1 MPSDLP
7 AEPFD
12 IQGAVQRV
20 RFRADSGFTVM
31 SADIT
36 GPYGEDEDAAVVGLM
51 PPLDVGDGFKALV
64 KLEEHKDYGY
74 QYRVL
79 NLVLSAQPADLS
91 EEGVA
96 AYLQAR
102 VGGVG
107 KVLAGR
113 IASTFGAATFDVLE
127 DDPQKLLQVPGVSAS
142 TLHKMISSWGEQGQ
156 ERRTLAALQGLGLT
170 ISQAQRALKH
180 FGETAPE
187 TLQADL
193 YALTEVEGI
202 GFLTA
207 DKLAREG
214 GMTLTDPRRLTAA
227 AVYALQLAASTGGH
241 SYLPRARAEKGVVY
255 YTRVSEELAHEAVSR
270 ALELDRLKLDTSAD
284 GEDRIYLPHAL
295 RGEKKLARLIR
306 TLLATPPQE
315 EWDVPPGAGIGLSDQ
330 QSSVLEMLR
339 EQRLVV
345 LTGGPGTGKSTATKA
360 VVEVAE
366 DLRLEV
372 GLCAPTGK
380 AARRL
385 GEVTGRDAHTVH
397 RLLGYGPNGFR
408 HNHLEPAPYDL
419 IIVDEVSMMGDGL
432 MLALLNAVAPGARI
446 LLVGDTDQLPP
457 IDAGLPLRALT
468 QAATTVRLDKV
479 YRQAAENPII
489 GAAHRLLQAQPP
501 QWQRVND
508 DDDVRAQLSLT
519 EVEPDVG
526 ARRVA
531 LLLRELGGPT
541 RAQVLSPMRRGPLG
555 VERLN
560 AVLQQTFNPGEG
572 GVRVGADGLA
582 RAGDV
587 VVQTKNDYENEVFNG
602 TLGTVLEERG
612 ARLLVDFDGNVVEL
626 GGMELFNL
634 QLGYAL
640 TVHRAQG
647 SEWPA
652 VIGVLHEAHMPM
664 LSRNLAYTALTR
676 AREEFHA
683 VGSASAWA
691 RAAAAQKE
699 ERYTALLERI
709 RGR

>member
-1 MPSDLP
+1 MTADFPT
-7 AEPFD
+7 EPFD

-20 RFRADSGFTVM
+20 RFRAESGFTVLT
-31 SADIT
+31 AQIT
-36 GPYGEDEDAAVVGLM
+36 GPYGQDEDAVLVGMM
-51 PPLDVGDGFKALV
+51 PPLDAGDGFKALV
-64 KLEEHKDYGY
+64 KLEEHKEYGY
-74 QYRVL
+74 QYRAL
-79 NLVLSAQPADLS
+79 NLVLSAQPADLT
-91 EEGVA
+91 EAGVA

-113 IASTFGAATFDVLE
+113 IASTFGAATFDILE
-127 DDPQKLLQVPGVSAS
+127 SDPQKLLQVPGVSAS
-142 TLHKMISSWGEQGQ
+142 TLHKMVASWGEQGQ
-156 ERRTLAALQGLGLT
+156 ERRTLAALQGLGLS

-180 FGETAPE
+180 FGETAIE
-187 TLQADL
+187 TLQADIFT
-193 YALTEVEGI
+193 LTEVEGI

-207 DKLAREG
+207 DKLAREQ
-214 GMTLTDPRRLTAA
+214 GMALDDPRRLTAA
-227 AVYALQLAASTGGH
+227 AVYALQLAAQTGGH
-241 SYLPRARAEKGVVY
+241 SYLPRARTEKGVVY

-270 ALELDRLKLDTSAD
+270 ALELDRLKADYSAEGD
-284 GEDRIYLPHAL
+284 ERVYLPHAL
-295 RGEKKLARLIR
+295 RAEKKLARIIR
-306 TLLATPPQE
+306 TLLATPPAE
-315 EWDVPPGAGIGLSDQ
+315 DWNVPAGAGIGLSDEQ
-330 QSSVLEMLR
+330 ASVLEMLR
-339 EQRLVV
+339 GERLVV

-366 DLRLEV
+366 ELRLEV

-385 GEVTGRDAHTVH
+385 GEVTNRDAHTVH
-397 RLLGYGPNGFR
+397 RLLGYGPQGFR
-408 HNHLEPAPYDL
+408 HNHLEPLPYDL
-419 IIVDEVSMMGDGL
+419 IVVDEVSMMGDAL
-432 MLALLNAVAPGARI
+432 MLSLLNAVAPGARV
-446 LLVGDTDQLPP
+446 LLVGDAEQLPP
-457 IDAGLPLRALT
+457 IDAGLPLNALT
-468 QAATTVRLDKV
+468 QAATTVRLSKV

-489 GAAHRLLQAQPP
+489 GAAHRLLHAQPP
-501 QWQRVND
+501 QWQFVNGGD
-508 DDDVRAQLSLT
+508 DTRGQLSLT
-519 EVEPDVG
+519 EVEADAG

-531 LLLRELGGPT
+531 LLVRELGGPT

-560 AVLQQTFNPGEG
+560 AVLQQTFNLGEG
-572 GVRVGADGLA
+572 GVKIGADALA

-587 VVQTKNDYENEVFNG
+587 VVQTKNDYDNEIFNG

-612 ARLLVDFDGNVVEL
+612 SRLLVDFDGNIVEL

-652 VIGVLHEAHMPM
+652 VVGVLHEAHMPM
-664 LSRNLAYTALTR
+664 LSRPLAYTALTR

-691 RAAAAQKE
+691 RAAASQKE
-699 ERYTALLERI
+699 ERYTALLERV